1 MINHLA
7 IIRNIHMNICTKIR
21 MNMGINMSIS
31 RLIRPAAVVCL
42 FQLSACASGPPPADW
57 KTNARDSLESAQQ
70 FYLQGHD
77 KLAQSEQARARSE
90 VAASGRLDLL
100 ARVLLTHCAAQI
112 ASLAAKDCPEFTV
125 LANDAQAGERN
136 YAAYI
141 SGQWQNVTPALL
153 PKQHQAIFSNPGEVK
168 NLSAIKEPLAQ
179 LLAAALL
186 LQREKIT
193 PEGIALAIETASDQ
207 GWRRP
212 LLAWLGVQAQYAE
225 KSGNSALAQLA
236 RRRMALV
243 APLPAK

>member
-1 MINHLA
+1 MTTATTMTAQLNH
-7 IIRNIHMNICTKIR
+7 
-21 MNMGINMSIS
+21 S
-31 RLIRPAAVVCL
+31 RRLRSTARWAALLCLI
-42 FQLSACASGPPPADW
+42 QLGACSSGPAPADW
-57 KTNARDSLESAQQ
+57 KVNSRDSLELAQQ
-70 FYLQGHD
+70 FYLVGND
-77 KLAQSEQARARSE
+77 KLAKSEQARARSE
-90 VAASGRLDLL
+90 VASSGRLDLL
-100 ARVLLTHCAAQI
+100 ARVVLTHCAAQI
-112 ASLAAKDCPEFTV
+112 ASLASKDCPEFAT

-153 PKQHQAIFSNPGEVK
+153 PKQHQAIFSNPADVK
-168 NLSAIKEPLAQ
+168 QLASMKEPLAQ
-179 LLAAALL
+179 LLAAAVL

-193 PEGIALAIETASDQ
+193 PEGIAIAIDAASGQ

-243 APLPAK
+243 APPP

>member
-1 MINHLA
+1 MSTTTIPPLPRTLTMMAHIKFTRRLQLGCASLA
-7 IIRNIHMNICTKIR
+7 ALLCIT
-21 MNMGINMSIS
+21 
-31 RLIRPAAVVCL
+31 
-42 FQLSACASGPPPADW
+42 QLSGCASGPPPADW
-57 KTNARDSLESAQQ
+57 KVNARDSLESAQQ
-70 FYLQGHD
+70 FYLRGND

-90 VAASGRLDLL
+90 VASSGRLDLL
-100 ARVLLTHCAAQI
+100 ARVVLTHCAARI
-112 ASLAAKDCPEFTV
+112 ASLASKDCPEFAA

-153 PKQHQAIFSNPGEVK
+153 PKQHQALFSNPGDVK
-168 NLSAIKEPLAQ
+168 NLSAIKEPLTQ
-179 LLAAALL
+179 LVATAVL

-225 KSGNSALAQLA
+225 KSGNTALAQLA

-243 APLPAK
+243 APAP